1 MKYILKLGSISIE
14 NNKKQYTIQSSFK
27 TGKSFIID
35 YLSNV
40 NLNLFGY
47 SNDYTYTFN
56 TSSVETLTDVME
68 NVKNDGLQYHEVSD
82 YLYNIYDII
91 EYLES
96 KNKTVISF
104 DLTDFIVVDREKLLF
119 VNEDKII
126 DIDEKNQINITRPIK
141 KNMFISPEL
150 KLMNQIP
157 YVVNYKQLYFNIGLL
172 IYYMLFGELLDSASI
187 STDIKMDLI
196 RETGIYW
203 FLHRS
208 LEKDIN
214 NRTLLLI

>member
-172 IYYMLFGELLDSASI
+172 IYYM
-187 STDIKMDLI
+187 
-196 RETGIYW
+196 
-203 FLHRS
+203 
-208 LEKDIN
+208 
-214 NRTLLLI
+214 